1 MANENTQTHYQEEV
15 FVLILHQILV
25 TNLQRIVKQ
34 QEERINN
41 QILGVKGLRRSVKL
55 ITRCFLFPMDTAPID
70 QALEHADDVEN
81 LKKLRQLGGEGASH
95 KLFVIVPL
103 ILSLALNSFLSFHNG

>member
-1 MANENTQTHYQEEV
+1 MANENIQTHYQEEV

-41 QILGVKGLRRSVKL
+41 QILVVKGLRRSVKL
-55 ITRCFLFPMDTAPID
+55 ITRYVFYFPWI
-70 QALEHADDVEN
+70 QRL
-81 LKKLRQLGGEGASH
+81 LIKL
-95 KLFVIVPL
+95 
-103 ILSLALNSFLSFHNG
+103 LNMPMMWKTLRNWGS

>member
-41 QILGVKGLRRSVKL
+41 QILVVKGLRRSVKL
-55 ITRCFLFPMDTAPID
+55 ITRYVFYFPWI
-70 QALEHADDVEN
+70 QRL
-81 LKKLRQLGGEGASH
+81 LIKL
-95 KLFVIVPL
+95 
-103 ILSLALNSFLSFHNG
+103 LNMPMMWKTLRNWGS